1 MELFEFTTL
10 GFLYQCIRNSEKK
23 SFRRQPDLISP
34 MQSGEMFLGNNLF
47 QSSVAY
53 TLKLFDLLIKNKDNF
68 KIMTKKS
75 IVLGLKRT

>member
-1 MELFEFTTL
+1 
-10 GFLYQCIRNSEKK
+10 
-23 SFRRQPDLISP
+23 

-53 TLKLFDLLIKNKDNF
+53 TIKLFDLLIKNKDNF